1 MCQDHHVS
9 IYHRSFF
16 FFDELTLALSK
27 AVIKL
32 DNLIVKDIAMLVCSG
47 YDKLEEFCDTF
58 NLTNLIK
65 SETHYS
71 NDHKL
76 ITRYLS

>member
-1 MCQDHHVS
+1 MFLYTIDL
-9 IYHRSFF
+9 F

-47 YDKLEEFCDTF
+47 YDKLNQKMGCSTSFFLEFQM
-58 NLTNLIK
+58 
-65 SETHYS
+65 
-71 NDHKL
+71 
-76 ITRYLS
+76 

>member
-1 MCQDHHVS
+1 MSVS
-9 IYHRSFF
+9 RPACFYIPQIIFF

-65 SETHYS
+65 SETH
-71 NDHKL
+71 
-76 ITRYLS
+76 

>member
-1 MCQDHHVS
+1 MSVS
-9 IYHRSFF
+9 RPPCFYIPLTFF

-32 DNLIVKDIAMLVCSG
+32 DNLIVKDIGMLVCSG

-65 SETHYS
+65 SETH
-71 NDHKL
+71 
-76 ITRYLS
+76 

>member
-1 MCQDHHVS
+1 MSVS
-9 IYHRSFF
+9 RPPCFYIPLTFFF

-32 DNLIVKDIAMLVCSG
+32 DNLIVKDIGMLVCSG

-58 NLTNLIK
+58 NL
-65 SETHYS
+65 
-71 NDHKL
+71 KL
-76 ITRYLS
+76 N